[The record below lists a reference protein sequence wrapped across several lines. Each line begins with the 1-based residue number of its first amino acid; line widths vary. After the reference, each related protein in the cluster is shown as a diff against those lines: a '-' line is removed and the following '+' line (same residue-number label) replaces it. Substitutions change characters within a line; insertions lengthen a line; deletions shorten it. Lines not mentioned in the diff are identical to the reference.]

1 MMVNVLE
8 YEFEFF
14 LATSHWW
21 QPSTALLMIVPISIF
36 FPHSC
41 FIDLLCPGCTR
52 TYVHTWDCS
61 CEHSPGCT
69 RTFGRGGCPSMQQS
83 GLSLLLF
90 LCAFFMTSFHFVSI
104 VAFASGINIAWNE
117 RSFVFA
123 SRFPE
128 ACVSEKQISR
138 IFWTI
143 CNSWFPKFAELNNIR
158 NSYFFLLRFSLES
171 ILYSP
176 DFEVYLNNFVSQI
189 RCAARRNNIRLLSP
203 SEKFKW
209 RAFLRSFHR
218 NEFLALSC
226 NNVQN
231 YVLYFN
237 INAIEFLLPQMF

>member
-1 MMVNVLE
+1 MYWSMNLKS
-8 YEFEFF
+8 FSQ
-14 LATSHWW
+14 TSHWW

-52 TYVHTWDCS
+52 T
-61 CEHSPGCT
+61 
-69 RTFGRGGCPSMQQS
+69 FGHGGCPTMQQS

-90 LCAFFMTSFHFVSI
+90 LCAFFMTSFHLFSI

-123 SRFPE
+123 SRFLE
-128 ACVSEKQISR
+128 ACVSERQISR

-143 CNSWFPKFAELNNIR
+143 CNSRFPKFAELNNIR
-158 NSYFFLLRFSLES
+158 SSYFSLPKISLES

-176 DFEVYLNNFVSQI
+176 DFEVYWKNLVSQI
-189 RCAARRNNIRLLSP
+189 RCAARRDNMCLLSP
-203 SEKFKW
+203 SEKVRW

-218 NEFLALSC
+218 NEFLGKVVIRYRIPSFPAFSIQLNLFCLRCFGFSP
-226 NNVQN
+226 NPPPAPYISSRKSFVQ
-231 YVLYFN
+231 
-237 INAIEFLLPQMF
+237 